1 MSTQKDSG
9 RSLKGHSGDKY
20 SDETP
25 KKDYQDYR
33 SDYPKSEETARKISK
48 DISDGVLKPQHIGK
62 KSIEVKKQE
71 LISHI
76 QNFRETFTNAEKKA
90 WLGKKDELVREL
102 ESK

>member
-1 MSTQKDSG
+1 MGIFKDTG
-9 RSLKGHSGDKY
+9 RKDTGRTDKY

-33 SDYPKSEETARKISK
+33 KDYPKGEETARKIAK
-48 DISDGVLKPQHIGK
+48 EITDDIRKPQHIGK
-62 KSIEVKKQE
+62 KTIEVKKQE

-76 QNFRETFTNAEKKA
+76 QNFQETFTNAEKKE
-90 WLGKKDELVREL
+90 WLNKKDELVREL

>member
-1 MSTQKDSG
+1 MVEQKDSG
-9 RSLKGHSGDKY
+9 RKDTGRTDKY

-25 KKDYQDYR
+25 RKDYQDYR

-48 DISDGVLKPQHIGK
+48 DITEGKLKPQHIGR
-62 KSIEVKKQE
+62 KSLQVRQQE

-90 WLGKKDELVREL
+90 WMGKKDELVRAL
-102 ESK
+102 EG

>member
-1 MSTQKDSG
+1 MGIQFGSG
-9 RSLKGHSGDKY
+9 RKDTGRSDKY

-33 SDYPKSEETARKISK
+33 TDYPKAEETARKIAK
-48 DISDGVLKPQHIGK
+48 DITDGKIEPRHIGR
-62 KSIEVKKQE
+62 KSLEVKKQE

-90 WLGKKDELVREL
+90 WLNKKDELVREL

>member
-1 MSTQKDSG
+1 MGIQFGSG
-9 RSLKGHSGDKY
+9 RKDTGRTDKY

-33 SDYPKSEETARKISK
+33 TDYPKAEETARKISK
-48 DISDGVLKPQHIGK
+48 DITDGVLKPQHIGK
-62 KSIEVKKQE
+62 KSIEVRKQE

-76 QNFRETFTNAEKKA
+76 QNFKETFSNAEKKE
-90 WLGKKDELVREL
+90 WFGKKDELVRNL